1 MKAIKLRIDDH
12 YQSMEMLK
20 ALHDNGYEAEV
31 IVEGK
36 VKDGEGIRYV
46 RVVVR
51 ECEVGN
57 EEV

>member
-1 MKAIKLRIDDH
+1 MKSIKLRIDDH
-12 YQSMEMLK
+12 YQRMEMLK

-31 IVEGK
+31 IVEGRM
-36 VKDGEGIRYV
+36 KDDEGVAYV
-46 RVVVR
+46 RVVVK